1 MTRISRRTALRTTL
15 AAGLAAT
22 MPGAAL
28 AQDWTPPGPVRLI
41 NPFAPGG
48 SPDIL
53 ARVMAPHMQGFL
65 GQPMVVENRP
75 GAGAAVGTR
84 SVARAAPDGT
94 NILLA
99 PISSVIAPFMMREPG
114 YDLSDFR
121 PLTWLAT
128 TPFVLVVRPG
138 RFANVQDFERYMQAN
153 PGRLTGAT
161 GGSGTPHQLAAELYR
176 TASGTQFEL
185 VSYRG
190 TAPALTD
197 LRAGTVDFMF
207 ADMPAALGQIRQ
219 GGLQALAVNTPQ
231 RVPALPDIPT
241 MAESVAPGFD
251 ANSWVMW
258 WVPAA
263 TPDPIARRLA
273 AAALHGLAQP
283 DVRTRA
289 AEVGFILAGSDME
302 GAVRHMRS
310 ETEKWSTLIRARG
323 LRFEDG

>member
-1 MTRISRRTALRTTL
+1 MHLSRRGAL
-15 AAGLAAT
+15 
-22 MPGAAL
+22 GAAL
-28 AQDWTPPGPVRLI
+28 ATLALPAAAQADWTPPGPVRLV

-53 ARVMAPHMQGFL
+53 ARVMAPHMQAFL

-94 NILLA
+94 TVLLA
-99 PISSVIAPFMMREPG
+99 PISSVIAPFMMAEPG
-114 YDLSDFR
+114 YQLSEFR
-121 PLTWLAT
+121 PLAWLAT
-128 TPFVLVVRPG
+128 TPFALVVRPG
-138 RFANVQDFERYMQAN
+138 RFADVRAFDAFMKAN

-161 GGSGTPHQLAAELYR
+161 GGTGTPHQLAAELYR
-176 TASGTQFEL
+176 SASDTRFEL
-185 VSYRG
+185 VGYRG

-197 LRAGTVDFMF
+197 LRAGNVDFMF
-207 ADMPAALGQIRQ
+207 ADLPAALGQIRS
-219 GGLQALAVNTPQ
+219 GDLQALAVCTLE
-231 RVPALPDIPT
+231 RVAALPGVPT

-263 TPDPIARRLA
+263 TPDAAARRLA

-289 AEVGFILAGSDME
+289 GEVGFILV
-302 GAVRHMRS
+302 GADIPGAEAHMRRES
-310 ETEKWSTLIRARG
+310 EKWGNLIRARG
-323 LRFEDG
+323 LRFES

>member
-1 MTRISRRTALRTTL
+1 
-15 AAGLAAT
+15 
-22 MPGAAL
+22 
-28 AQDWTPPGPVRLI
+28 
-41 NPFAPGG
+41 
-48 SPDIL
+48 
-53 ARVMAPHMQGFL
+53 MAPHMQAFL

-94 NILLA
+94 TVLLA

-114 YDLSDFR
+114 YELADFR
-121 PLTWLAT
+121 PLAWLAT

-138 RFANVQDFERYMQAN
+138 RFANVQEFDSFVKAN
-153 PGRLTGAT
+153 PGRLSGAT
-161 GGSGTPHQLAAELYR
+161 GGAGTPHQLAAELYR
-176 TASGTQFEL
+176 QASGGDFTL
-185 VSYRG
+185 VGYRG

-219 GGLQALAVNTPQ
+219 GGLQALAVCTTA

-241 MAESVAPGFD
+241 MAETVAPGFD

-258 WVPAA
+258 WAPVA
-263 TPDPIARRLA
+263 TPDPIARRLS

-283 DVRTRA
+283 DVRARA
-289 AEVGFILAGSDME
+289 AEVGFILAEAGMDS
-302 GAVRHMRS
+302 AAAHMRS
-310 ETEKWSTLIRARG
+310 ETAKWSALIRARG
-323 LRFEDG
+323 LRFDEG

>member
-1 MTRISRRTALRTTL
+1 MTDASRRRALKAAL
-15 AAGLAAT
+15 AGGLAAIL
-22 MPGAAL
+22 PRQVL
-28 AQDWTPPGPVRLI
+28 AQDWTPPGPVRLV

-53 ARVMAPHMQGFL
+53 ARVMAPHMQAVL

-94 NILLA
+94 TVLLA

-114 YDLSDFR
+114 YDLAEFR

-138 RFANVQDFERYMQAN
+138 RWADVREWDRHVRAN
-153 PGRLTGAT
+153 PGRVTGAT

-176 TASGTQFEL
+176 SASGADFQL
-185 VSYRG
+185 VGYRG

-197 LRAGTVDFMF
+197 LRAGVVDFMF

-219 GGLQALAVNTPQ
+219 GGLQALAVNTPA
-231 RVPALPDIPT
+231 RVPALPDVPT

-273 AAALHGLAQP
+273 AAARHGLAQP
-283 DVRTRA
+283 DVVARA
-289 AEVGFILAGSDME
+289 AEVGFVLVGSDMD
-302 GAVRHMRS
+302 GAARHMRS
-310 ETEKWSTLIRARG
+310 ETEKWSALIRAHG
-323 LRFEDG
+323 LRFDEG

>member
-1 MTRISRRTALRTTL
+1 
-15 AAGLAAT
+15 
-22 MPGAAL
+22 
-28 AQDWTPPGPVRLI
+28 
-41 NPFAPGG
+41 
-48 SPDIL
+48 
-53 ARVMAPHMQGFL
+53 
-65 GQPMVVENRP
+65 
-75 GAGAAVGTR
+75 
-84 SVARAAPDGT
+84 
-94 NILLA
+94 
-99 PISSVIAPFMMREPG
+99 MMREPG
-114 YDLSDFR
+114 YDLADFR

-138 RFANVQDFERYMQAN
+138 RFASVQDFDRHLKAN

-176 TASGTQFEL
+176 TASNTQFEL

-190 TAPALTD
+190 TALALTD

-219 GGLQALAVNTPQ
+219 GGLQALAVNTLE
-231 RVPALPDIPT
+231 RVPALPETPT

-263 TPDPIARRLA
+263 TPDPVARRLA
-273 AAALHGLAQP
+273 AAALHGLSQP

-289 AEVGFILAGSDME
+289 AEVGFITVGSDME
-302 GAVRHMRS
+302 GAQRHMRS

-323 LRFEDG
+323 LRFEEG

>member
-1 MTRISRRTALRTTL
+1 MHLSRRGAL
-15 AAGLAAT
+15 
-22 MPGAAL
+22 GAAL
-28 AQDWTPPGPVRLI
+28 ATLALPAAAQADWTPPGPVRLV

-94 NILLA
+94 TVLLA
-99 PISSVIAPFMMREPG
+99 PISSVIAPFMLAEPG
-114 YDLSDFR
+114 YQLSDFR
-121 PLTWLAT
+121 PVAWLAT
-128 TPFVLVVRPG
+128 TPFALVVRPG
-138 RFANVQDFERYMQAN
+138 RFADVRAWDAFMKAN

-161 GGSGTPHQLAAELYR
+161 GGTGTPHQLAAELYR
-176 TASGTQFEL
+176 VASNTQFEL
-185 VSYRG
+185 VGYRG

-197 LRAGTVDFMF
+197 LRAGNVDFMF
-207 ADMPAALGQIRQ
+207 ADMPAALGLIRS
-219 GGLQALAVNTPQ
+219 GDLQVLAVCTTA
-231 RVPALPDIPT
+231 RVPALPDVPT
-241 MAESVAPGFD
+241 MAETVAPGFD

-263 TPDPIARRLA
+263 TPDATVRRLS

-289 AEVGFILAGSDME
+289 GEVGFILVGSDIA
-302 GAVRHMRS
+302 GAEAHMRR
-310 ETEKWSTLIRARG
+310 ETEKWSSLIRARG
-323 LRFEDG
+323 LRFES

>member
-1 MTRISRRTALRTTL
+1 MHHLTRRAALG
-15 AAGLAAT
+15 AGLAAL
-22 MPGAAL
+22 AAPAA
-28 AQDWTPPGPVRLI
+28 AQEWTPPGPVRLV

-94 NILLA
+94 TVLLA

-114 YDLSDFR
+114 YALNEFR
-121 PLTWLAT
+121 PLSWLAT
-128 TPFVLVVRPG
+128 TPFVLVVKAG
-138 RFANVQDFERYMQAN
+138 RFADVRAFDAHLKAN
-153 PGRLTGAT
+153 PGRLSGAT
-161 GGSGTPHQLAAELYR
+161 GGAGTPHQLAAELYR
-176 TASGTQFEL
+176 SASNTDFTL
-185 VSYRG
+185 VAYRG

-207 ADMPAALGQIRQ
+207 ADMPAALGQIR
-219 GGLQALAVNTPQ
+219 GGDLQALAVCTTQ
-231 RVPALPDIPT
+231 RVPALPAVPT
-241 MAESVAPGFD
+241 MAETVAPGFD

-263 TPDPIARRLA
+263 TPDPVARRLA

-283 DVRTRA
+283 DVRARA
-289 AEVGFILAGSDME
+289 GEVGFILVGSDMD
-302 GAVRHMRS
+302 GAAAHMRRES
-310 ETEKWSTLIRARG
+310 EKWSTLIRARG
-323 LRFEDG
+323 LRFEE

>member
-1 MTRISRRTALRTTL
+1 MNRLSRR
-15 AAGLAAT
+15 
-22 MPGAAL
+22 AAL
-28 AQDWTPPGPVRLI
+28 ALPFAGLLPASAAAQEWTPPGPVRLI

-94 NILLA
+94 TILLA

-114 YDLSDFR
+114 YELSEFR
-121 PLTWLAT
+121 PLSHLAT

-138 RFANVQDFERYMQAN
+138 RWANVQEWDRAMKAS
-153 PGRLTGAT
+153 PGRYSGAT

-176 TASGTQFEL
+176 QASNTDFQL

-190 TAPALTD
+190 TALALTD

-219 GGLQALAVNTPQ
+219 GGLQALAVNTLE
-231 RVPALPDIPT
+231 RVPVLPDVPT

-263 TPDPIARRLA
+263 TPDPVARRLS
-273 AAALHGLAQP
+273 AAALHGLAQA
-283 DVRTRA
+283 DVRARA
-289 AEVGFILAGSDME
+289 AEVGFVLVGSDME
-302 GAVRHMRS
+302 GAARHMRA
-310 ETEKWSTLIRARG
+310 ETEKWSALIRARG
-323 LRFEDG
+323 LRFEE

>member
-1 MTRISRRTALRTTL
+1 MTHLSRRSALR
-15 AAGLAAT
+15 AAVAGGLAASLPVT
-22 MPGAAL
+22 RAR
-28 AQDWTPPGPVRLI
+28 AQEWTPPGPVRLI

-94 NILLA
+94 TVLLA

-114 YDLSDFR
+114 YDLADFR

-138 RFANVQDFERYMQAN
+138 RFANVQEWDAFMKAN

-176 TASGTQFEL
+176 TASNTQFEL
-185 VSYRG
+185 VGYRG

-197 LRAGTVDFMF
+197 LRAGNVDFMF

-219 GGLQALAVNTPQ
+219 GGLQALAVNTLQ
-231 RVPALPDIPT
+231 RVPALPDTPT
-241 MAESVAPGFD
+241 MAESV

-263 TPDPIARRLA
+263 TPDPVARRLA

-323 LRFEDG
+323 LRFDEG

>member
-1 MTRISRRTALRTTL
+1 MPHPSRRALLGAT
-15 AAGLAAT
+15 AGLAALH
-22 MPGAAL
+22 PLIAA

-94 NILLA
+94 TVLLA
-99 PISSVIAPFMMREPG
+99 PIASVIAPFMMREPG
-114 YDLSDFR
+114 YELADFR
-121 PLTWLAT
+121 PLSHLAT

-138 RFANVQDFERYMQAN
+138 RFANVQEWDRHMKAN
-153 PGRLTGAT
+153 PGRMSAAT
-161 GGSGTPHQLAAELYR
+161 GGTGTPHQLAAELYR
-176 TASGTQFEL
+176 SASNTRFE
-185 VSYRG
+185 VIGYRG

-197 LRAGTVDFMF
+197 LRAGNVDFMF

-219 GGLQALAVNTPQ
+219 GGLQALAVNTLE

-241 MAESVAPGFD
+241 MAESVAPGFE

-263 TPDPIARRLA
+263 TPDAIANRLT
-273 AAALHGLAQP
+273 AAALHGLRQP
-283 DVRTRA
+283 DVMARA
-289 AEVGFILAGSDME
+289 AEVGFVMVGSDQA
-302 GAVRHMRS
+302 GAVRHMRA
-310 ETEKWSTLIRARG
+310 EAEKWSALIRARG
-323 LRFEDG
+323 LRFED

>member
-1 MTRISRRTALRTTL
+1 MTHLSRRAALRATL
-15 AAGLAAT
+15 AGGLS
-22 MPGAAL
+22 AAL
-28 AQDWTPPGPVRLI
+28 PFAARAQDWTPPGPVRLI

-53 ARVMAPHMQGFL
+53 ARVMAPHMQAFL

-94 NILLA
+94 TVLLA

-114 YDLSDFR
+114 YALADFR
-121 PLTWLAT
+121 PLSHLAT

-138 RFANVQDFERYMQAN
+138 RFANVQEWDRFMKAN
-153 PGRLTGAT
+153 PGRLSGAT

-176 TASGTQFEL
+176 TASGTDFQL
-185 VSYRG
+185 VGYRG

-197 LRAGTVDFMF
+197 IRAGNVDFMF
-207 ADMPAALGQIRQ
+207 CDMPAATGQIRQ
-219 GGLQALAVNTPQ
+219 GGLQALAVCTTT
-231 RVPALPDIPT
+231 RVATFPDVPT
-241 MAESVAPGFD
+241 MAETVAPGFE

-263 TPDPIARRLA
+263 TPEPVARRLS

-283 DVRTRA
+283 DVVARA
-289 AEVGFILAGSDME
+289 GEVGFILVGSDMD
-302 GAVRHMRS
+302 GAQRHMRS
-310 ETEKWSTLIRARG
+310 EAEKWSGLIRARG
-323 LRFEDG
+323 LVFEES

>member
-1 MTRISRRTALRTTL
+1 MTRFSRRAALRAT
-15 AAGLAAT
+15 AIGGLAAL
-22 MPGAAL
+22 MPAAAR

-94 NILLA
+94 TVLLA

-114 YDLSDFR
+114 YELGEFR
-121 PLTWLAT
+121 ALTWLAT
-128 TPFVLVVRPG
+128 TPFVLVVRAG
-138 RFANVQDFERYMQAN
+138 RWADVQEFDRFVRAN
-153 PGRLTGAT
+153 PGRLSGAT

-176 TASGTQFEL
+176 GASGSDFTL
-185 VSYRG
+185 VGYRG

-219 GGLQALAVNTPQ
+219 GGLQALAVCTPM
-231 RVPALPDIPT
+231 RVPALPDVPT
-241 MAESVAPGFD
+241 MAESVAPGFE

-263 TPDPIARRLA
+263 TPEPVAQRLA

-289 AEVGFILAGSDME
+289 AEVGFLLQGSDMA
-302 GAVRHMRS
+302 GAEAHMRS
-310 ETEKWSTLIRARG
+310 ETAKWSALIRARG
-323 LRFEDG
+323 LRFEEG